1 MTEPSGRSR
10 RHRRPSGAYN
20 PLRALQRP
28 LVAVGALAL
37 IVIAAAGLS
46 IALSGGVPGSGS
58 TPSPVSSPGVAPGTP
73 PRPLAPAARPWPA
86 DPPVG
91 SSSRTGQRVRRP
103 EPRPGV
109 GLAPGLRATR
119 IQITRLH
126 IDLAIVDGDG
136 IDAPI
141 GKAAHYPGSAWPD
154 GGTNI
159 YIYAHART
167 GMFLSL
173 WDAVVGDRVDLTLV
187 DGSKRSYVVD
197 KVLPKV
203 PPDAV
208 EYLQPTQVE
217 QLTLQTSTGPDESY
231 PRFVVIAHPA
241 P

>member
-1 MTEPSGRSR
+1 M
-10 RHRRPSGAYN
+10 
-20 PLRALQRP
+20 
-28 LVAVGALAL
+28 
-37 IVIAAAGLS
+37 AAA
-46 IALSGGVPGSGS
+46 
-58 TPSPVSSPGVAPGTP
+58 
-73 PRPLAPAARPWPA
+73 PA
-86 DPPVG
+86 DKRFPGPSVATASASPPG
-91 SSSRTGQRVRRP
+91 I
-103 EPRPGV
+103 
-109 GLAPGLRATR
+109 RASR

-208 EYLQPTQVE
+208 DYLQPTPVE

>member
-1 MTEPSGRSR
+1 MTEPSGGSR
-10 RHRRPSGAYN
+10 RHRRSGGAQN
-20 PLRALQRP
+20 PLHGLRRP
-28 LVAVGALAL
+28 FVVVGALAI
-37 IVIAAAGLS
+37 IVVAAAGLS
-46 IALSGGVPGSGS
+46 VFLSGGLPGSGS
-58 TPSPVSSPGVAPGTP
+58 VPSTVSSAGVALGTPSAVAVATRSPVDSGSS
-73 PRPLAPAARPWPA
+73 
-86 DPPVG
+86 VG
-91 SSSRTGQRVRRP
+91 SSSPTASGSADP
-103 EPRPGV
+103 S
-109 GLAPGLRATR
+109 LAPASASPPGLRATR
-119 IQITRLH
+119 IQIARLH
-126 IDLAIVDGDG
+126 IDLAIVEGDG

-141 GKAAHYPGSAWPD
+141 GKAAHYPGSGWPE

-173 WDAVVGDRVDLTLV
+173 WDAVVGDRVDLILV

-208 EYLQPTQVE
+208 EYLQPTLVE
-217 QLTLQTSTGPDESY
+217 QLTLQTSTGPDESD

>member
-1 MTEPSGRSR
+1 MTEPSGGSR
-10 RHRRPSGAYN
+10 RHRRSGGAQN
-20 PLRALQRP
+20 PLQGLRRRFAL
-28 LVAVGALAL
+28 VGALAI

-58 TPSPVSSPGVAPGTP
+58 TPSSVSSPGVALGTSTPVVGASRSPGASSSLSASTS
-73 PRPLAPAARPWPA
+73 PLTSGYPGPSVAPASASPAGIRP
-86 DPPVG
+86 
-91 SSSRTGQRVRRP
+91 S
-103 EPRPGV
+103 
-109 GLAPGLRATR
+109 R

-141 GKAAHYPGSAWPD
+141 GKAAHYPGSGWPD

-173 WDAVVGDRVDLTLV
+173 WDAVVGDRIDLILA

-208 EYLQPTQVE
+208 EYLQPTPVE
-217 QLTLQTSTGPDESY
+217 QLTLQTSTGPDETY
-231 PRFVVIAHPA
+231 PRFVVIAHPT